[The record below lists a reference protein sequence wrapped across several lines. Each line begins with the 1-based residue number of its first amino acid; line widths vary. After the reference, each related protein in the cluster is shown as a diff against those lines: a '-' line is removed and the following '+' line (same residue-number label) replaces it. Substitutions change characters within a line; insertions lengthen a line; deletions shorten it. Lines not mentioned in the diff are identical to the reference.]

1 MGRRRVLLAVVVLVA
16 AAGIAVG
23 SASGLSVAGGALTGR
38 TGAAPCSG
46 VSVASPAVASNATTN
61 VYRGVS
67 ITVPSSC
74 GSRTV
79 QVAVQNGTG
88 WRTGSATVNGSG
100 IITLNNTY
108 TAKTTTVV
116 KATVDGW
123 NLPVT
128 WSFAA
133 TTCVDPTGSSSCTSA
148 VTIFTGNKPGG
159 GFFTYYDVTVTTT
172 STTPV
177 PWQVT
182 ILMSHPDLPGVPT
195 YLGNSTLDGFSDGVT
210 AWSSTGNVND
220 VQRISPCSSSPV
232 LVLAGEPSG
241 PATNRWETVV
251 AGRQR
256 LFSIVLNY
264 NTPQYSDLFS
274 PGCA

>member
-1 MGRRRVLLAVVVLVA
+1 MVRRRLVLAVVAVVA
-16 AAGIAVG
+16 AAGFAVG
-23 SASGLSVAGGALTGR
+23 SASGLPLTGGTLTGR
-38 TGAAPCSG
+38 TGTAPCSG

-67 ITVPSSC
+67 LTVPSSC
-74 GSRTV
+74 GTRAV

-88 WRTGSATVNGSG
+88 WRTGTATVTGSG

-108 TAKTTTVV
+108 TARTSTVV

-123 NLPVT
+123 DLPVT
-128 WSFAA
+128 WSFAS
-133 TTCVDPTGSSSCTSA
+133 TTCVDPTGSSSCSSA

-210 AWSSTGNVND
+210 TWSSTGNVND
-220 VQRISPCSSSPV
+220 VQRISACSASPV
-232 LVLAGEPSG
+232 LVVAGEPSG
-241 PATNRWETVV
+241 PTNNRWETVV

-264 NTPQYSDLFS
+264 NTAQYSDLFS
-274 PGCA
+274 PGCV